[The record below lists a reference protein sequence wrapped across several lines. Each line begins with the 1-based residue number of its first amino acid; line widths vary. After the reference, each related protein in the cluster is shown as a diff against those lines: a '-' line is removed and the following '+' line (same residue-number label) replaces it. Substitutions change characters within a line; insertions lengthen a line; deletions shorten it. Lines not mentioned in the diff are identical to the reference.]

1 MQIEIRG
8 AERLSYRERQVVVL
22 KELGY
27 SSQAIAD
34 RLGLSTAT
42 IATLYNRAKAKGYQV
57 VIVISGD
64 PLNIF
69 GGPGEEGGEDAESDK
84 GAGQ

>member
-22 KELGY
+22 KEMGY

-34 RLGLSTAT
+34 RLGLSPASV
-42 IATLYNRAKAKGYQV
+42 ATLYNRAKTKGYQV

-69 GGPGEEGGEDAESDK
+69 GGPGEEGGEDVQADK
-84 GAGQ
+84 GASE